1 MRMAVGAYLSGG
13 ECLLDFLLERLGVE
27 LPDLMQ
33 LLGRRLAQRFH
44 VEQRLLVLLELLPP
58 PQLLQRPLIVPGL
71 LRRHRL
77 GVRLPNLHVQLRLS
91 TFAASVSHC

>member
-1 MRMAVGAYLSGG
+1 MRMAVGACLSGG

-33 LLGRRLAQRFH
+33 LLGRRLAERFH

-58 PQLLQRPLIVPGL
+58 PQLHLRLLHVPGL

-77 GVRLPNLHVQLRLS
+77 RVGLPNLHVQLRLS
-91 TFAASVSHC
+91 TFVASVSRC